1 MADIGTAYVKIEPT
15 AKGITAKLNDEM
27 GSAGESGGKS
37 FGDKFGA
44 ALGTAGKVVA
54 GAVAAG
60 TAAVGGFAAASVSA
74 GASFDSAMAQ
84 VAATM
89 GTTVDQIGGLRD
101 FAQEMGSTTA
111 FSASQAAEAL
121 NYMALAGYDADKS
134 MEMLPGVLDLAAAGG
149 IGLARASD
157 MVTDAQSALGLSTT
171 ETKTMI
177 DQMAKASS
185 QSNTSV
191 EQLGDAFLTIGATA
205 RNVKGGTQELSTVLG
220 VLADNG
226 IKGSEGGTHLRNMLL
241 SLQNPTD
248 KGAAALDQLGV
259 AVYDA
264 DGNMRSMIDI
274 VADMQKG
281 LQGMDQASKDT
292 LLNGIFNKTD
302 LASANALLGTS
313 QSRFQELTAA
323 IQDSDSAAKEMANTQ
338 LDNLSGDIT
347 LFKSALEGAQIA
359 VSDQLTP
366 TLRDF
371 VQFGTDGLSQL
382 TQAFQE
388 GGLDGAME
396 AFGTILSDGLAM
408 IIEKLPSFVDA
419 GLKLLEALGQ
429 GLLENLPMI
438 IDATVKIAMTILDAL
453 LENLPTILDAGL
465 QIIEQLALGIAQA
478 LPELVPT
485 IVDCVL
491 NIVDVLIQNAPLLLE
506 AAMALIEGLA
516 EGLLN
521 SLPLLIEKLPELIQ
535 SIVDFL
541 IEHIAD
547 IIVFA
552 VELTVQLAAALIEN
566 IPTLIAALPE
576 IIMALVNGLLEGI
589 SKIVEVGAEIVSGL
603 WEGIKGAWG
612 KLVENVTSLGSKL
625 VDKVKG
631 FFKIGSPSK
640 LFANEIGKW
649 IPEGIAVGINA
660 NADSVNGAVDE
671 MVKDAMI
678 NPQYEVMTQTSNT
691 IAPSVA
697 SGTVT
702 YQPESSNSILE
713 EYLPLL
719 LSAIQNSGVVLEGD
733 AKDMFRL
740 MRKEN
745 NQFMKAN
752 GVSAFV

>member
-1 MADIGTAYVKIEPT
+1 MAEIGTAYVKIEPT
-15 AKGITAKLNDEM
+15 ATGITAKLNDEL

-60 TAAVGGFAAASVSA
+60 TAAVGGFAAASVTA

-157 MVTDAQSALGLSTT
+157 MVTDAQSALGLSTE

-248 KGAAALDQLGV
+248 KGAAALDSLGV
-259 AVYDA
+259 KVYDA
-264 DGNMRSMIDI
+264 EGNMRSMIDI

-281 LQGMDQASKDT
+281 LEGMDQASKDT

-313 QSRFQELTAA
+313 QQRFQELGAA
-323 IQDSDSAAKEMANTQ
+323 IKDSDSAAKEMANTQ

-366 TLRDF
+366 TIRDF
-371 VQFGTDGLSQL
+371 VQFGTDGLSKL
-382 TQAFQE
+382 TLAFQE

-408 IIEKLPSFVDA
+408 IIEKLPSFVEA
-419 GLKLLEALGQ
+419 GMELLEALGQ
-429 GLLENLPMI
+429 GLLDNLPLI
-438 IDATVKIAMTILDAL
+438 IDSAIEITTTLLNAL
-453 LENLPTILDAGL
+453 LENLPTIVEAGL
-465 QIIEQLALGIAQA
+465 QVITQLALGIAEA
-478 LPELVPT
+478 LPDLVPT

-491 NIVDVLIQNAPLLLE
+491 SIVDVLIENAPLLLE

-516 EGLLN
+516 EGLI
-521 SLPLLIEKLPELIQ
+521 SALPQLIERLPEIIE
-535 SIVDFL
+535 SIVSFL
-541 IEHIAD
+541 VEHIPE

-552 VELTVQLAAALIEN
+552 VELIVQLAAALIEN
-566 IPTLIAALPE
+566 IPTLIAAIPE
-576 IIMALVNGLLEGI
+576 IILALVNGLLEGVA
-589 SKIVEVGAEIVSGL
+589 KIVEVGAEIVSGL

-631 FFKIGSPSK
+631 FFQIGSPSK

-649 IPEGIAVGINA
+649 IPEGIAVGIDA
-660 NADSVNGAVDE
+660 NADSVNEAVDD
-671 MVKDAMI
+671 MVKDAMVD
-678 NPQYEVMTQTSNT
+678 PKYDVMTQTSNT
-691 IAPSVA
+691 LAPSVA

-702 YQPESSNSILE
+702 YQTESSNGLLE

-745 NQFMKAN
+745 NQFIKAN